1 MKAHKN
7 QPASAI
13 GANARSVIIVAILA
27 VTVLIIV
34 WIYRPRATEPLGV
47 VHCPDGTTHPVID
60 ATQFATQY
68 WGYSF
73 KLEGSLSNK
82 GKAAAALEPRQMQQL
97 SEALQQGNEFRKWLV
112 NSYNAC
118 AVRQTKYEEYGAS
131 FQGMDNAARNIQ
143 QMIDQGVKTPA
154 ERASLAALVNT
165 YLQLARGLQPA
176 TSRSN
181 P

>member
-1 MKAHKN
+1 MKPRKT
-7 QPASAI
+7 QPAPGIST
-13 GANARSVIIVAILA
+13 NARSVIIVALLV

-60 ATQFATQY
+60 ATQFVTQY
-68 WGYSF
+68 WAYSV
-73 KLEGSLSNK
+73 KLEGSLGNK
-82 GKAAAALEPRQMQQL
+82 AKAAAALEPKQMQQL

-118 AVRQTKYEEYGAS
+118 AVRQDKYEQYGVS

-143 QMIDQGVKTPA
+143 ELIDQGVNTSA
-154 ERASLAALVNT
+154 ERANLLALVNT
-165 YLQLARGLQPA
+165 YVHLARGLQA
-176 TSRSN
+176 STSGGNR
-181 P
+181 